1 MTKEEEQLNKRDLI
15 YLIALLEDNK
25 KTLLNNNIEN
35 EYIDDINEINK
46 IDEILIKLEKI
57 YKKW

>member
-57 YKKW
+57 YKK

>member
-1 MTKEEEQLNKRDLI
+1 MTKTEENLSKRDLI

-25 KTLLNNNIEN
+25 KILLTNNVEN

-57 YKKW
+57 YSK

>member
-25 KTLLNNNIEN
+25 KILLTNNVEN

-57 YKKW
+57 YKK

>member
-15 YLIALLEDNK
+15 YLIELLEDNK

-57 YKKW
+57 YKK

>member
-25 KTLLNNNIEN
+25 KTLLNNNVEN

-57 YKKW
+57 YKK